1 MLSICH
7 DFGVNCDLSSNTNK
21 SYYGLV
27 SCLIGDIFQKNFIDG
42 RDIPKTEL
50 LVYLEGYF

>member
-42 RDIPKTEL
+42 RDIPKTKL